1 MTTMSSPA
9 SAAWCCRNDSLTM
22 RLILFL
28 DVAARQC
35 FFEMARPSRAVSV
48 LLSMHSTVNHLSRL
62 RVAFLKTRPN
72 AAASNSRL
80 LLRNRYGPLPG
91 DCKCLSAVVTT
102 AFGAIELGYGV
113 SLARPLARRRLRT
126 RRPAFVAM
134 RARKPCVRA
143 RLILLG

>member
-1 MTTMSSPA
+1 MTTMSRPA

-28 DVAARQC
+28 AVAARQC
-35 FFEMARPSRAVSV
+35 FFEMARPSRALSV
-48 LLSMHSTVNHLSRL
+48 LLCLHSTVNHLSRL

-80 LLRNRYGPLPG
+80 LLRNRHGVPPPN
-91 DCKCLSAVVTT
+91 CNCWFAVVTI
-102 AFGAIELGYGV
+102 AFDAIEPGYGV

-126 RRPAFVAM
+126 SRPAFVAM

>member
-9 SAAWCCRNDSLTM
+9 SVAWCCRNDSLTM

-28 DVAARQC
+28 DAAARQC

-48 LLSMHSTVNHLSRL
+48 LLSMHSTVNHLSRQ
-62 RVAFLKTRPN
+62 RVAVLKTRPN

-80 LLRNRYGPLPG
+80 LLRNRYGALPG
-91 DCKCLSAVVTT
+91 NCKCLFAVVTI
-102 AFGAIELGYGV
+102 AFDAIELRYGV
-113 SLARPLARRRLRT
+113 NLARPLARRRLRT